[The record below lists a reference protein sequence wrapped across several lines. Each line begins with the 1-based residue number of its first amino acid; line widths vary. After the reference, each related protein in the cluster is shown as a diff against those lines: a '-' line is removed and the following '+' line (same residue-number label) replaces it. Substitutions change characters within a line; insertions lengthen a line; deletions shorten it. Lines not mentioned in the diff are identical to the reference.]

1 MNFKTVV
8 SVKSMFNKFSVRINL
23 VEHHIS
29 IGLVAGC
36 KSDDFEGFSH
46 FFQETYGIGPD
57 RNVRICK
64 LAIF

>member
-1 MNFKTVV
+1 MVP
-8 SVKSMFNKFSVRINL
+8 VKSMFDKLSVRINL

-36 KSDDFEGFSH
+36 ESDDFEGFSH
-46 FFQETYGIGPD
+46 FFQETYGVGPD
-57 RNVRICK
+57 RNVRICI